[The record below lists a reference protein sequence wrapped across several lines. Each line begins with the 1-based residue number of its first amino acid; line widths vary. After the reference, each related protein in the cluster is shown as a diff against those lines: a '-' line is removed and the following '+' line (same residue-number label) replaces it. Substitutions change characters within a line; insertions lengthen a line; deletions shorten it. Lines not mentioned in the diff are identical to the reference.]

1 MEIKIMAQNII
12 KLFVISL
19 VILGTC
25 RCGSGLDRYV
35 SYEFYMYEQP
45 NELIGK
51 IQNFKK
57 ENKVYD
63 VFEYAEGKE
72 IKSVDSI
79 CYNGLYDTYDV
90 NLYLPKTSKRVLC
103 SIICQ
108 NDTVEYVHNTLYVI
122 SYIKPQKPNS
132 NISNEN
138 WTIFPK
144 SKLTQEQKE
153 IKSELESVLRKIGEF
168 REK

>member
-1 MEIKIMAQNII
+1 MEIKITVQNII
-12 KLFVISL
+12 KLFTISM
-19 VILGTC
+19 VVLGTC
-25 RCGSGLDRYV
+25 QCGSGLDQYV
-35 SYEFYMYEQP
+35 SYEFYKVTQP
-45 NELIGK
+45 NELIDK

-63 VFEYAEGKE
+63 VFDNTGGEE

-79 CYNGLYDTYDV
+79 CNNGLYDIYDV
-90 NLYLPKTSKRVLC
+90 NLYLPKTSKWINC
-103 SIICQ
+103 SVMCR
-108 NDTVEYVHNTLYVI
+108 NDTIEHLHNILYVI
-122 SYIKPQKPNS
+122 SYTKPQKPNS
-132 NISNEN
+132 NVINGN

-168 REK
+168 KEK